1 MRCDWI
7 ETNEGVQVR
16 RFVINGTA
24 YVAQITHLEFET
36 EGFIAFE
43 SNSGSAGRKVWPLR
57 MTGGDP
63 NRRLDEMLNSADA
76 TIRMMEL
83 GHPVSLPGRDML
95 PVTVGVALL
104 AGLAMLLTFFFLA
117 LGGAK

>member
-1 MRCDWI
+1 MVNWI
-7 ETNEGVQVR
+7 ETSDGKLVR
-16 RFVINGTA
+16 RFEVGGTA

-43 SNSGSAGRKVWPLR
+43 SASGSAGQKVWPLR

-63 NRRLDEMLNSADA
+63 ERRLREMLDSADA

-83 GHPVSLPGRDML
+83 GYPVAMPGRDML
-95 PVTVGVALL
+95 PVVVGVTILG
-104 AGLAMLLTFFFLA
+104 GLILLLTFFFLA
-117 LGGAK
+117 LGGVR